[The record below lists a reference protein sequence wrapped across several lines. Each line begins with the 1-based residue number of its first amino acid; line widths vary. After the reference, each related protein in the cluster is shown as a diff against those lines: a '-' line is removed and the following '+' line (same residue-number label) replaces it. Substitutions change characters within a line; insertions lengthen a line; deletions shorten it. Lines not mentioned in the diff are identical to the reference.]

1 MDIQRGEFPRVV
13 PLTETIKIGETL
25 SVLVF
30 LRDPR
35 IEYDLIVRDCWAF
48 DHPDYDAKTTGRIQ
62 LSDKIGCSRKKKIFG
77 TWRRTT
83 ETGNTGATLI
93 LHNTLQAFKFPDR
106 MQVFLKC
113 DVEVILMTLMLSMM
127 SLIVFI
133 YFRFVAE
140 SAKSNI
146 VMRSITQ

>member
-1 MDIQRGEFPRVV
+1 MFQFFSFFQSFLQTLNLQNFRQGGVDCWMDIQRGEFPRVE

-35 IEYDLIVRDCWAF
+35 NDYDLIVRDCWAF
-48 DHPDYDAKTTGRIQ
+48 DHQDYDSTTTGRIQ

-77 TWRRTT
+77 SWKRTT
-83 ETGNTGATLI
+83 QTGNTGATLI

-113 DVEVILMTLMLSMM
+113 DVEVFLLHL
-127 SLIVFI
+127 F
-133 YFRFVAE
+133 
-140 SAKSNI
+140 N
-146 VMRSITQ
+146 